1 MRGPADVHRQVLAG
15 RDEDVVVV
23 VRVPVDA
30 EPAGADPAGV
40 VGIAVGVD
48 LGAVV
53 QPRVLGWHVDVVGR
67 VDPRAAVVVRGA
79 GLVVR
84 RYHRH
89 VDGVWAATHV
99 VVHADEDGL
108 AAVLVAY
115 GAGQL
120 ALDAAG
126 AVARGVRVDG
136 GRLQVEY
143 VQVEPVLRGE
153 RQVHLHGVALRE
165 VQLVVVVPVPAVVR
179 PAGGGLVHRLY
190 PDGVGPAR
198 EVAAVLSGSE
208 VVRVRDVVGFYRL
221 VIDREGDRVV
231 QLPVHGSQVLLHLD
245 DRVGLRTGVG
255 VPEVGVVG
263 RDGVRVAQGAGAPV
277 DVRRIGVADV
287 HVQVEPQV
295 VVGRAAV
302 GLAPFELRPDSVVGG
317 YRQHEPVLVVVGRAY
332 GAGEGDLLARYGE

>member
-1 MRGPADVHRQVLAG
+1 M
-15 RDEDVVVV
+15 
-23 VRVPVDA
+23 
-30 EPAGADPAGV
+30 
-40 VGIAVGVD
+40 
-48 LGAVV
+48 
-53 QPRVLGWHVDVVGR
+53 
-67 VDPRAAVVVRGA
+67 
-79 GLVVR
+79 
-84 RYHRH
+84 
-89 VDGVWAATHV
+89 
-99 VVHADEDGL
+99 
-108 AAVLVAY
+108 
-115 GAGQL
+115 
-120 ALDAAG
+120 
-126 AVARGVRVDG
+126 
-136 GRLQVEY
+136 
-143 VQVEPVLRGE
+143 
-153 RQVHLHGVALRE
+153 
-165 VQLVVVVPVPAVVR
+165 VVPVPAVVR

-190 PDGVGPAR
+190 PEGVGPAR

-208 VVRVRDVVGFYRL
+208 VVRVRDVVGLHRL

-277 DVRRIGVADV
+277 DVRGIGVADV

-302 GLAPFELRPDSVVGG
+302 GLAPFELRPDGVVGG

>member
-40 VGIAVGVD
+40 VGIAIGVY

-67 VDPRAAVVVRGA
+67 VDPRAAVVVRSA

-84 RYHRH
+84 RDHLH

-99 VVHADEDGL
+99 VVHAYEDGL

-115 GAGQL
+115 GAGKL
-120 ALDAAG
+120 ALDAAL
-126 AVARGVRVDG
+126 AVARLIGVDG
-136 GRLQVEY
+136 GRLQVVH

-153 RQVHLHGVALRE
+153 DQVHRHGVALRE

-179 PAGGGLVHRLY
+179 PAGAALVHRVY
-190 PDGVGPAR
+190 SEGVGHVR
-198 EVAAVLSGSE
+198 EVAAVLSSSE

-231 QLPVHGSQVLLHLD
+231 QFPVHGNQVLLHLD

-302 GLAPFELRPDSVVGG
+302 GLAPVELRPDLVAGG
-317 YRQHEPVLVVVGRAY
+317 HRQHVPVLVVVGRAY
-332 GAGEGDLLARYGE
+332 GAGDGDLLAWHGE